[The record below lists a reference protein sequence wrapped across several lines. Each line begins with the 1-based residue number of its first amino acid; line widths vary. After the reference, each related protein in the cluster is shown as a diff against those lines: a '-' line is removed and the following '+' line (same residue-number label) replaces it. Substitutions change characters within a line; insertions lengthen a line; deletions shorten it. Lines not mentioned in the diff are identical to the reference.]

1 MLHCNNARYLMWSA
15 ASDQIYR
22 PELEE
27 LDSLKSGL
35 IYDTIR
41 LITYNSLL
49 RSCSLLYSTDTPGA

>member
-1 MLHCNNARYLMWSA
+1 MWSA

-27 LDSLKSGL
+27 LDSLKVGL

-41 LITYNSLL
+41 LITYNSLV
-49 RSCSLLYSTDTPGA
+49 RSCSPLYSTDTPGA